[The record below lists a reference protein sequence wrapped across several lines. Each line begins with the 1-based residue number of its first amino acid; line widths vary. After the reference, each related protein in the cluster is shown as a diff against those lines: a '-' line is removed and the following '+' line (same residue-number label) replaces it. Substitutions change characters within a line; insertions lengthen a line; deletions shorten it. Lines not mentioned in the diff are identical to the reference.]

1 MPAGASMVPVAL
13 IRYGKEQ
20 LAAAIPNATAWFP
33 NLSLTFHAEAKS
45 LLKKCISEK
54 GEFGELP
61 NDEVF
66 TFYERM
72 DSRIIPN
79 PKPLTYIDSY
89 TVSIVLF
96 CALPFASF
104 PAQVVQARG

>member
-1 MPAGASMVPVAL
+1 
-13 IRYGKEQ
+13 
-20 LAAAIPNATAWFP
+20 
-33 NLSLTFHAEAKS
+33 
-45 LLKKCISEK
+45 LLKKRISEK

-79 PKPLTYIDSY
+79 LKPLTYIDSY

-96 CALPFASF
+96 CAFPFASF
-104 PAQVVQARG
+104 PAQVVLS

>member
-1 MPAGASMVPVAL
+1 M
-13 IRYGKEQ
+13 
-20 LAAAIPNATAWFP
+20 
-33 NLSLTFHAEAKS
+33 
-45 LLKKCISEK
+45 LKKRISEK

-104 PAQVVQARG
+104 PAQVVLS